1 MKKYLLFVVYFV
13 AFLLL
18 AEFVYYLGISFF
30 QSPTESGTLPAGGS
44 IAEGFAAF
52 LPILAAAG
60 AYLIT
65 WKGRFRKGNK

>member
-18 AEFVYYLGISFF
+18 AEFVYFLGISFF
-30 QSPTESGTLPAGGS
+30 LGSEESGAVPAGSS
-44 IAEGFAAF
+44 IGEGIASF

-60 AYLIT
+60 AYFVT
-65 WKGRFRKGNK
+65 WKGRIRKGDK